1 MISPRVR
8 AAVVWASHTPTF
20 FQRVSDYAETV
31 VFGFHVDSEGASSVD
46 VCARVFVFSGDSFL
60 LQQHSSELQ
69 LKPWFCLVC
78 RLCGLTGIC
87 DTGTGD
93 GSV

>member
-46 VCARVFVFSGDSFL
+46 VCARVCVCVCSLGVLLFGNKSVVESF
-60 LQQHSSELQ
+60 
-69 LKPWFCLVC
+69 
-78 RLCGLTGIC
+78 
-87 DTGTGD
+87 
-93 GSV
+93 

>member
-46 VCARVFVFSGDSFL
+46 VCARVCVCSLGVLLFGNKSVVESF
-60 LQQHSSELQ
+60 
-69 LKPWFCLVC
+69 
-78 RLCGLTGIC
+78 
-87 DTGTGD
+87 
-93 GSV
+93 